1 MLTLFSTPKPFHG
14 HIGVIQRN
22 AIQSWKRIHPDVEII
37 LFGDEDGA
45 AEAAHEFGLRHVPN
59 VPKNEFGTKLLR
71 GLFEPAQE
79 MARYDRLC
87 YVNCDIMLLPTFGAA
102 VERVA
107 ARFPQFLMVGQRWDT
122 DIFEPWDFGPN
133 WDQKLEALVAE
144 RGSPAG
150 PLGIDYF
157 AFGRG
162 LFRDMPPLVI
172 GRIWWDHW
180 LIWRARSLK
189 ALVVDATLTVRAV
202 HQNHDYSYHP
212 AGATGVWQDEQAR
225 RNYELAG
232 GKWHLYTI
240 DDSTH
245 RLTPAGLKRKMWY
258 PLAPLRRALRP
269 YVAPTWYKFLK
280 FTQPVRH
287 PLGIRRKV

>member
-1 MLTLFSTPKPFHG
+1 MRSKAGSESIPTSRSFCLVTRMARLKPLTNSVCATFRTFPKTT
-14 HIGVIQRN
+14 
-22 AIQSWKRIHPDVEII
+22 
-37 LFGDEDGA
+37 
-45 AEAAHEFGLRHVPN
+45 
-59 VPKNEFGTKLLR
+59 GTKLLR
-71 GLFEPAQE
+71 GLFEPAEE

-87 YVNCDIMLLPTFGAA
+87 YINCDIMLLPTFGAA

-133 WDQKLEALVAE
+133 WDLET
-144 RGSPAG
+144 GSTCG
-150 PLGIDYF
+150 PTRLS
-157 AFGRG
+157 GRAPRDP
-162 LFRDMPPLVI
+162 LFRVCPRAFSRHTPARHRANLV
-172 GRIWWDHW
+172 GSLAH
-180 LIWRARSLK
+180 LCSARSLK
-189 ALVVDATLTVRAV
+189 PPVVDATLTVRAV

-269 YVAPTWYKFLK
+269 VCRSHVVQIPE